1 MALSNDSRC
10 SATSSDFGLLIC
22 EGRLAEAGAG
32 GGALGVAEAIGVGT
46 DEGTGVSEAATEGV
60 VGFGEAVDLTV
71 LAAERERRAFAGF
84 LDGRGV

>member
-1 MALSNDSRC
+1 MALSTNSRC
-10 SATSSDFGLLIC
+10 LAPSSNIGWRC
-22 EGRLAEAGAG
+22 VGRLEEAV
-32 GGALGVAEAIGVGT
+32 GGAFGVAEAIGVGT
-46 DEGTGVSEAATEGV
+46 DEGAGVSEAATEGV

>member
-1 MALSNDSRC
+1 MALSNNSRC
-10 SATSSDFGLLIC
+10 LATSSNFGTPC
-22 EGRLAEAGAG
+22 EGRLAEAV
-32 GGALGVAEAIGVGT
+32 GGAFGVAEAIGVGT

>member
-1 MALSNDSRC
+1 MALSNISRC
-10 SATSSDFGLLIC
+10 LATSSNFGRAC
-22 EGRLAEAGAG
+22 EGRLAEAG
-32 GGALGVAEAIGVGT
+32 GAAVGVAEAIGVGT

>member
-10 SATSSDFGLLIC
+10 SATSSDFGLVIC
-22 EGRLAEAGAG
+22 EGRLAEAG
-32 GGALGVAEAIGVGT
+32 GGALGVAEATGVGT
-46 DEGTGVSEAATEGV
+46 DEGTGVSGAATEGV